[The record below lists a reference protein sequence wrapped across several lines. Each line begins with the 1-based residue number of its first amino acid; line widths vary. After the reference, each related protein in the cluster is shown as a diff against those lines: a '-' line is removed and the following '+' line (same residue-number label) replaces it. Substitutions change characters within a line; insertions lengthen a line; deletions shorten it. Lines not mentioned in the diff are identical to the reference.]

1 MKGEF
6 KVEHTFIMKF
16 QTDAKDWRVHL
27 SKALNQL
34 CKDTNGGIA
43 IFELNEIGKEK
54 AEAIIKGN

>member
-1 MKGEF
+1 M
-6 KVEHTFIMKF
+6 EHTFIMKF